1 MSSSPKMFWSFP
13 LNSGNACSSWLAVEE
28 LPEVRLL
35 TLPRTIR
42 RNNSSTRE
50 CSLKSILR
58 RILAFVLFTLLF
70 ALRLHAQEAAP
81 STPPSGTAILAPPG
95 ASSPTY
101 EITGS
106 ARSGKTPLPGATVT
120 AANTLTGK
128 KYAAVTNA
136 EGKFSFSGV
145 VRGRYVLRIEFM
157 GFSLFTQE
165 LLLNP
170 QNPSAKVDAELLLA
184 SRQQQQSNNA
194 GASIAAVRGFQSLAV
209 DSTLSSLA
217 GGDSAFGAT
226 GAPGA
231 AQNTSDLSSLPL
243 NGAGAE
249 GPTESVSISG
259 AQGRTQDFGGG
270 SEDELQQRIQEF
282 RDRVIGG
289 NGPFGGGP
297 GFGGP
302 GGAGG
307 GGPMA

>member
-81 STPPSGTAILAPPG
+81 PTPPSGPAILAPPG

-170 QNPSAKVDAELLLA
+170 ENPSPKVDAELLLA
-184 SRQQQQSNNA
+184 SRQQQSNNSA
-194 GASIAAVRGFQSLAV
+194 ASIAAGRGFQSLAV
-209 DSTLSSLA
+209 DSALASLS
-217 GGDSAFGAT
+217 GGNSAFAASGAT
-226 GAPGA
+226 AA
-231 AQNTSDLSSLPL
+231 AQNSSDFSSLPM
-243 NGAGAE
+243 NGAGADA
-249 GPTESVSISG
+249 PTESVSITG
-259 AQGRTQDFGGG
+259 A
-270 SEDELQQRIQEF
+270 
-282 RDRVIGG
+282 
-289 NGPFGGGP
+289 
-297 GFGGP
+297 
-302 GGAGG
+302 
-307 GGPMA
+307 